1 MPELYPSPGT
11 ATFRKFTLAS
21 GRTFEPNSGRGYSVA
36 VHDVADELELV
47 AEGLGAGTRDFQ
59 VRTRRLE
66 EDRH

>member
-21 GRTFEPNSGRGYSVA
+21 GRTLEPNSARGYSVA
-36 VHDVADELELV
+36 VHELELV